1 MGVSPAR
8 RTAFDILLRVETDG
22 AFSDELLHSA
32 RTEALDE
39 RDRGL
44 VFELV
49 LGCLRRQGE
58 LDDRIARLSR
68 RAAAKL
74 DAEVSIA
81 LRLGCYQLGFLS
93 RVPAHAAVSESV
105 ALVRRA
111 RKHSA
116 AGLVNAVLRRAAD
129 APAEAGS
136 PERSYPEWLDQR
148 WKEHWGEEAAG
159 AFAAANLET
168 PKTYLRLN
176 ARFPFEET
184 IAQLRREGVE
194 TAATE
199 LPGCRVVVR
208 GRVAETGCSEQGRV
222 SIQDVSSQMV
232 VPLLDLRPGLSFLD
246 VCAAPGG
253 KTRQAVELLRGGE
266 GKLAAPAVA
275 CDVHLHRFRAM
286 MPAGGGTLDVGRAF
300 DRVVADARSPLPF
313 RRLFDRVLVDAPC
326 SGTGTLARNP
336 EIKWRLKPGDLVDLQ
351 AKQRGILSNALD
363 CLAPGG
369 VLVYSTCSMEPEE
382 NRQVVEGLL
391 GEGSD
396 FRAVDWLERLPGR
409 DAGDGFFACK
419 IVRAEAVKEMM

>member
-8 RTAFDILLRVETDG
+8 RAAFDILLRVETDV

-32 RTEALDE
+32 RTESLDE
-39 RDRGL
+39 RDRVL
-44 VFELV
+44 VFALV

-68 RAAAKL
+68 RAPAKL
-74 DAEVSIA
+74 NAEVSIA
-81 LRLGCYQLGFLS
+81 LRLACYQLGFLS

-129 APAEAGS
+129 APAEAVP
-136 PERSYPEWLDQR
+136 PERSYPEWLCRR
-148 WKEHWGEEAAG
+148 WKDHFGEEAAT
-159 AFAAANLET
+159 ALAAAGLET
-168 PKTYLRLN
+168 PRTYLRLN
-176 ARFPFEET
+176 PRFPFTET
-184 IAQLRREGVE
+184 VEQLRSEDVE
-194 TAATE
+194 TETTE
-199 LPGCRVVVR
+199 IPGCRVLVR
-208 GRVAETGCSEQGRV
+208 GQATATASFEQGRV
-222 SIQDVSSQMV
+222 DIQDISSQMV
-232 VPLLDLRPGLSFLD
+232 VPLLDLRPGLSLLD

-253 KTRQAVELLRGGE
+253 KTRQAVELLCNNQGP
-266 GKLAAPAVA
+266 LAAPVVA
-275 CDVHLHRFRAM
+275 CDLHFHRFRAM
-286 MPAGGGTLDVGRAF
+286 VPHAGRAF
-300 DRVVADARSPLPF
+300 DQVVVDAREPLPF

-351 AKQRGILSNALD
+351 AKQRRILSHALD

-382 NRQVVEGLL
+382 NRQVVEGVL
-391 GEGSD
+391 GERSG
-396 FRAVDWLERLPGR
+396 FRSVDWLERLPGR

-419 IVRAEAVKEMM
+419 IR

>member
-8 RTAFDILLRVETDG
+8 RAAFDILLRVETDG

-74 DAEVSIA
+74 DAEVRVA

-116 AGLVNAVLRRAAD
+116 AGLVNAVLRRVADGPGKEAA
-129 APAEAGS
+129 S
-136 PERSYPEWLDQR
+136 PERSHPEWLRHR
-148 WKEHWGEEAAG
+148 WSDHFGEEAAG
-159 AFAAANLET
+159 ALVEANLKT
-168 PKTYLRLN
+168 PKSYLRLN
-176 ARFPFEET
+176 ARFPLEET
-184 IAQLRREGVE
+184 VDQLRREGVE
-194 TAATE
+194 TESTE
-199 LPGCRVVVR
+199 IPGCRLVVG
-208 GRVAETGCSEQGRV
+208 GRASTTGCLAEARV
-222 SIQDVSSQMV
+222 HLQDISSQMV

-253 KTRQAVELLRGGE
+253 KTRQAVESLCAGE
-266 GKLAAPAVA
+266 GRLGAPAVA
-275 CDVHLHRFRAM
+275 CDLHLHRIAAM
-286 MPAGGGTLDVGRAF
+286 GRAAGDVF
-300 DRVVADARSPLPF
+300 DRVVADARNPLPF

-351 AKQRGILSNALD
+351 AKQRRILSNALD

-369 VLVYSTCSMEPEE
+369 VLVYSTCSVEPEE
-382 NRQVVEGLL
+382 NRQVAERVLRDRSG
-391 GEGSD
+391 
-396 FRAVDWLERLPGR
+396 FRAVDWLDRLPGR

-419 IVRAEAVKEMM
+419 IVGAAPAG

>member
-1 MGVSPAR
+1 MW
-8 RTAFDILLRVETDG
+8 ETDG

-68 RAAAKL
+68 RAPAKL
-74 DAEVSIA
+74 DAEVRIA
-81 LRLGCYQLGFLS
+81 LRLGCYQLGVLS
-93 RVPAHAAVSESV
+93 RVPPHAAVSESV
-105 ALVRRA
+105 ELVRQA

-129 APAEAGS
+129 APAEAV
-136 PERSYPEWLDQR
+136 PPQRSYPEWLWQR
-148 WKEHWGEEAAG
+148 WNGHFGEEAAT
-159 AFAAANLET
+159 ALAAAGLET
-168 PKTYLRLN
+168 PKAYLRLN
-176 ARFPFEET
+176 PRFPFAET
-184 IAQLRREGVE
+184 VEQLRGEGVE
-194 TAATE
+194 TEGTE
-199 LPGCRVVVR
+199 IPGCRAVVR
-208 GRVAETGCSEQGRV
+208 GRATATACFEQGQV
-222 SIQDVSSQMV
+222 SIQDISSQMV
-232 VPLLDLRPGLSFLD
+232 VPLLDLRPGLSILD

-253 KTRQAVELLRGGE
+253 KTRQAVELLCDRDGRLG
-266 GKLAAPAVA
+266 ASAVA
-275 CDVHLHRFRAM
+275 CDLHFHRFRAM
-286 MPAGGGTLDVGRAF
+286 GAAADGAF

-336 EIKWRLKPGDLVDLQ
+336 EIKWRLAPDDLVDLQ
-351 AKQRGILSNALD
+351 AKQRRILSKALD

-369 VLVYSTCSMEPEE
+369 VLVYSTCSVEPEE
-382 NRQVVEGLL
+382 NRQVVERVLAERSGLR
-391 GEGSD
+391 EAD
-396 FRAVDWLERLPGR
+396 CLERLPGR

-419 IVRAEAVKEMM
+419 IC